1 MWRVN
6 TVPGQIDTHR
16 RAFMRSSAI
25 GLFAYT
31 LAGCDVLLSPKDARE
46 RGADHTSF
54 SSEQMRS
61 LDALGEALLPGAVA
75 AGFSH
80 YIDAN
85 LAREPGESL
94 LMVRYLD
101 IVMPH
106 RDFYANGL
114 AALNGAC
121 RKALGKPFV
130 DLKEAEATPVLAGLL
145 KGNPPGWDDVAN
157 APPAPLFY
165 LAVRGDAV
173 DIVYGT
179 MAGFEAL
186 DIPYL
191 GHIDPK
197 TAY

>member
-1 MWRVN
+1 VS
-6 TVPGQIDTHR
+6 TGAGQIDAHR

-25 GLFAYT
+25 GLMAFT
-31 LAGCDVLLSPKDARE
+31 LGGCDVLLSPKDARAK
-46 RGADHTSF
+46 GADFALLTPDQVRIF
-54 SSEQMRS
+54 
-61 LDALGEALLPGAVA
+61 DALGDALVPGAST
-75 AGFSH
+75 AGLAH

-85 LAREPGESL
+85 LARDPGSSL

-101 IVMPH
+101 VVMPH
-106 RDFYANGL
+106 REFYAKGL
-114 AALNGAC
+114 AALDAC
-121 RKALGKPFV
+121 SRKAAGKPFA
-130 DLKEAEATPVLAGLL
+130 DLTEASATPLLAGLL
-145 KGNPPGWDDVAN
+145 KGNPDGWDDMAD

-186 DIPYL
+186 DIPYM

>member
-1 MWRVN
+1 MWHVN
-6 TVPGQIDTHR
+6 TVSGQIDKHR
-16 RAFMRSSAI
+16 RAFLRSSAI

-46 RGADHTSF
+46 KGADFATF
-54 SSEQMRS
+54 SAQQVRS
-61 LDALGEALLPGAVA
+61 LDALGEALLPGASK
-75 AGFSH
+75 AGLSH

-85 LAREPGESL
+85 LARAPGDSF

-101 IVMPH
+101 VVMPH
-106 RDFYANGL
+106 RDFYVNGL
-114 AALNGAC
+114 AALDTAC
-121 RKALGKPFV
+121 RKAFGKNFFA
-130 DLKEAEATPVLAGLL
+130 LKEAEATPILAGLL
-145 KGNPPGWDDVAN
+145 KGNPPGWDNAAN

-191 GHIDPK
+191 GHIDPT